1 MMDNMTVTESGLV
14 ILQEDPGLNS
24 RLAKIWVYGPNADT
38 QAVGGTSGLTLL
50 AQHDPA
56 RFTNPSGPTGT
67 LAPGSTTG
75 FGQDEES
82 SGVVDVTDML
92 GGGDKLAFLMD
103 TQAHYTIGGE
113 LVEGGQLM
121 AMFVG
126 LANPGDS
133 KFNGGN
139 GADTYD
145 GGFGDDK
152 IEGGNGND
160 TLFGNY
166 GDDRIGGGNG

>member
-24 RLAKIWVYGPNADT
+24 RLAKIWVYDPNADT

-82 SGVVDVTDML
+82 SG
-92 GGGDKLAFLMD
+92 
-103 TQAHYTIGGE
+103 
-113 LVEGGQLM
+113 
-121 AMFVG
+121 
-126 LANPGDS
+126 
-133 KFNGGN
+133 
-139 GADTYD
+139 
-145 GGFGDDK
+145 
-152 IEGGNGND
+152 
-160 TLFGNY
+160 
-166 GDDRIGGGNG
+166 